1 MPTVTLMTSGN
12 SMLTPYNPQNIVFT
26 HAGNTLSSG
35 CLGGLVIEDK
45 KDPGDEEV
53 TADHDLA
60 SFDTMLVGYRCTHYE
75 CPVRALRT
83 KAETCYTCGQPMT
96 RQTVVSDW
104 RVTK

>member
-1 MPTVTLMTSGN
+1 MPTMTSGN
-12 SMLTPYNPQNIVFT
+12 NMLTWYNPQNVVFT
-26 HAGNTLSSG
+26 YAGNKLGSGYLSGG
-35 CLGGLVIEDK
+35 CVIEDEK
-45 KDPGDEEV
+45 EPGDEEV